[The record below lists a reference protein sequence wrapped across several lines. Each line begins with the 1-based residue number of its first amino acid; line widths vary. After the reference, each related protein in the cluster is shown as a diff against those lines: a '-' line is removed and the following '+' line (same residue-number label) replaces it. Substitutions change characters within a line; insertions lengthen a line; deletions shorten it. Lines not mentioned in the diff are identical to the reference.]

1 MKKLVFFIVLA
12 MVTFMQAQTTTNQ
25 NGLQSTITNTLSADG
40 TQAKRYEIAQVSYN
54 SHHWQNSS
62 VIIVELFNIR
72 YRSGY
77 EKYFIEIGHEQGAQG
92 TSPKVS
98 LVDSQGIL
106 HTANVTLGASVT
118 HSSSRGNKPNKIIP
132 IYVNVRDYSAYKVK
146 ITHLRE
152 EVSTFT
158 SDGQII
164 INESPTGVNIDDFSV
179 SEKVSTKMGDFTFN
193 NGTYQE
199 EDGPVSK
206 IIDHTKFD
214 NYILGAAW
222 SSELGDNTRIG
233 WGGAGAGEELIISQ
247 EKGLLWNGNVGIG
260 TRSPEDKLFV
270 KDGDINI
277 RGINTSRYLRFTE
290 GENLHQGAFINYD
303 GTKNV
308 LNLGV
313 LEQAS
318 SDITQEN
325 NAISIVRS
333 NGNVGIGSTSP
344 EDKLFVK
351 DGDIN
356 IRGINTSRYLR
367 FTEGE
372 NLHQGAFINYDGTR
386 NILNLGVLEQASSDI
401 THENNAISII
411 RASGDVGI
419 GTADTKGFKL
429 GVKGKIAAEEV
440 KVATHDNWA
449 DFVFK
454 KEYKLPTLKEV
465 EKHIKAKGHLRDIPS
480 AEEVEKNG
488 FYLGEMDAKL
498 LQKIEELTLYT
509 ISQEKQLENQ
519 SKEIKTLKEEN
530 KVLKDLIKEVS
541 KLKEEVKAL
550 KQ

>member
-1 MKKLVFFIVLA
+1 MKKLVFFVVLA
-12 MVTFMQAQTTTNQ
+12 MVTFMQAQTSV

-77 EKYFIEIGHEQGAQG
+77 EKYFVEIGHEQGAQG
-92 TSPKVS
+92 TSPEVS

-118 HSSSRGNKPNKIIP
+118 HNSSSGNKPNKIIP
-132 IYVNVRDYSAYKVK
+132 IYVNVRNYSRYKVR

-164 INESPTGVNIDDFSV
+164 INESPTGVNIDDFHV
-179 SEKVSTKMGDFTFN
+179 SEKISISLGDFTLN

-199 EDGPVSK
+199 GDDSVHK

-214 NYILGAAW
+214 NYILGASW
-222 SSELGDNTRIG
+222 SETLGDNVRVG
-233 WGGAGAGEELIISQ
+233 WGGAGAGEELIISEQ
-247 EKGLLWNGNVGIG
+247 KGLLW
-260 TRSPEDKLFV
+260 
-270 KDGDINI
+270 
-277 RGINTSRYLRFTE
+277 
-290 GENLHQGAFINYD
+290 
-303 GTKNV
+303 
-308 LNLGV
+308 
-313 LEQAS
+313 
-318 SDITQEN
+318 
-325 NAISIVRS
+325 

-356 IRGINTSRYLR
+356 IRGLNTSRYLR
-367 FTEGE
+367 FTEPD
-372 NLHQGAFINYDGTR
+372 NSHQGAFINYDGTK
-386 NILNLGVLEQASSDI
+386 NILNLGVVEPNSSDLA
-401 THENNAISII
+401 HENNAISII

-419 GTADTKGFKL
+419 GTADTRGFKL

-440 KVATHDNWA
+440 KVATHNNWP
-449 DFVFK
+449 DYVFK
-454 KEYKLPTLKEV
+454 DNYDLPTLKEV
-465 EKHIKAKGHLRDIPS
+465 EKHIRTKGHLKDISS

-509 ISQEKQLENQ
+509 ISQEKKLENQ